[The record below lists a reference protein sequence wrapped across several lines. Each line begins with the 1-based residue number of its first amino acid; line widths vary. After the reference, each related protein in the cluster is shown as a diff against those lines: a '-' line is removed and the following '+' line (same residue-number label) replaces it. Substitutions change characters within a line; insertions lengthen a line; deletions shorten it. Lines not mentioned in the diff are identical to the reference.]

1 MQIPIL
7 VGIMSTLLASDEV
20 VKASE
25 LAQKYEI
32 SQRSVYR
39 YVSMLSEGGIPIQ
52 SHLGRGGGWSIVDTF
67 KLKATYFTEEEF
79 KRLVFALQSFS
90 LQDDVTQQATL
101 KLSGLKRSHAQATV
115 LKSQQLIVDNGGDAL
130 NDYVSTLS
138 DCIANKKLCKI
149 GYHSKDGFDTT
160 RVVEPYCLIL
170 KDGMWYVYSFCR
182 MRKGFRYFKVARIV
196 TLEVGEKFVG
206 RPFVADSN
214 TIQTDVLK
222 NKEMCDVILS
232 VDHIA
237 LSACE
242 EWLGV
247 GKVAKMGNGY
257 IAKANLPYDDVLI
270 NKIMSLGEG
279 VRVETPAKL
288 REAVVERCKN
298 IALANKSE

>member
-170 KDGMWYVYSFCR
+170 KDGMWYV
-182 MRKGFRYFKVARIV
+182 
-196 TLEVGEKFVG
+196 
-206 RPFVADSN
+206 PFVADSN

-288 REAVVERCKN
+288 RDAVVERCKN
-298 IALANKSE
+298 IALANKGE